1 MTTEKRPNRS
11 IKRTVRAILTVFF
24 LFALVIGAYFFIQY
38 RQQQNALAAIKDL
51 DLVAFERKTLISS
64 INGTGTVQPAQ
75 DALLVWQTNGHVGSV
90 AVSVGSQVQQ
100 GDLLA
105 ALDENDLPLDIL
117 QARMEKLNAEQA
129 LENLESSS
137 ALRREQ
143 LKADISAA
151 QNNLKALTDELALLQ
166 ARECS
171 SWRLRNLQTNLEDAQ
186 ENYRDNPNEFNLRA
200 VQAAQSAL
208 DFCAPEVITSQTS
221 SLEAK
226 ISLQQETIATWQSD
240 LDKISNGPDPI
251 EREKL
256 ELQLAIAEKRLA
268 SQQITAPFSG
278 TITSVSAVQGALV
291 SAGTQAFRLAD
302 LSTLQLKVPVSEVD
316 IPNVAVGQK
325 ALMTFDAYFNQTFTG
340 QVLEISGAGENQAG
354 VINYLVTI
362 SIDDGQAELKPG
374 MTAGVVI
381 QIAEKTDVLALPVQA
396 VTNKDGKDIVYVMRA
411 DKPVP
416 VEIQVG
422 AYSEDQVE
430 ILSGNLEEGEMVVLN
445 PPTSVLDRFPG
456 MFGNR

>member
-11 IKRTVRAILTVFF
+11 AKRTVRTILTVFF
-24 LFALVIGAYFFIQY
+24 LLALAAGAYFFIQY
-38 RQQQNALAAIKDL
+38 RQQQNALAAIKNL
-51 DLVAFERKTLISS
+51 ELVEFQRKTLISS

-75 DALLVWQTNGHVGSV
+75 DALLVWQTSGHVGEV

-129 LENLESSS
+129 LENLESAT
-137 ALRREQ
+137 ALKREQ
-143 LKADISAA
+143 LRADISAA
-151 QNNLKALTDELALLQ
+151 QNNLKSLKDELSLLQ

-171 SWRLRNLQTNLEDAQ
+171 SWHLRNLQTNLDDAR

-208 DFCAPEVITSQTS
+208 DFCSPEVIASQIS

-226 ISLQQETIATWQSD
+226 ISLQEETIASWQSD
-240 LDKISNGPDPI
+240 LEKIANGPDPL

-278 TITSVSAVQGALV
+278 TVTAVSAVKGALV
-291 SAGTQAFRLAD
+291 SAGTQAFRLSD
-302 LSTLQLKVPVSEVD
+302 LTTLQLKVPVSEVD
-316 IPNVAVGQK
+316 IPSVAVGQK
-325 ALMTFDAYFNQTFTG
+325 ALMTFDAYFNKTFTG

-362 SIDDGQAELKPG
+362 SIDEGAGTLKPG

-381 QIAEKTDVLALPVQA
+381 QIAEKTNVLALLIQA
-396 VTNKDGKDIVYVMRA
+396 VTNKNGKDIVYVMRGSQ
-411 DKPVP
+411 PVA

-430 ILSGNLEEGEMVVLN
+430 ILSGDLKEGEMVVVN

>member
-1 MTTEKRPNRS
+1 M
-11 IKRTVRAILTVFF
+11 
-24 LFALVIGAYFFIQY
+24 
-38 RQQQNALAAIKDL
+38 
-51 DLVAFERKTLISS
+51 
-64 INGTGTVQPAQ
+64 
-75 DALLVWQTNGHVGSV
+75 
-90 AVSVGSQVQQ
+90 
-100 GDLLA
+100 
-105 ALDENDLPLDIL
+105 
-117 QARMEKLNAEQA
+117 
-129 LENLESSS
+129 
-137 ALRREQ
+137 
-143 LKADISAA
+143 
-151 QNNLKALTDELALLQ
+151 
-166 ARECS
+166 
-171 SWRLRNLQTNLEDAQ
+171 
-186 ENYRDNPNEFNLRA
+186 
-200 VQAAQSAL
+200 QAAQSAL